1 MRSIISPQSIYAMW
15 YQWIGIQKQF
25 KAHLKEQIC
34 KNHQENL
41 EREVLH
47 RTWPHCKDALQQR
60 CQRRQAG
67 TTCPTTS
74 NRSYN
79 ALPLEKILHP
89 TEEVQNTRD
98 GHTFST
104 CKTKPAHLQT
114 CSFLQK
120 AFTDRWKWVGKGS
133 CTCKPKQWFTYDQG
147 WSLVWGPSAVSSAN
161 DKNNLSK

>member
-1 MRSIISPQSIYAMW
+1 MW

-47 RTWPHCKDALQQR
+47 RTRPHCKDALQQR
-60 CQRRQAG
+60 CQRQQAG
-67 TTCPTTS
+67 TSCPSTS
-74 NRSYN
+74 SRSYN
-79 ALPLEKILHP
+79 ALPLEKTLHP

-104 CKTKPAHLQT
+104 CKTKPARLQT
-114 CSFLQK
+114 CSFCTEGVHWHVKLGGEGVLYLQ
-120 AFTDRWKWVGKGS
+120 AQTVV
-133 CTCKPKQWFTYDQG
+133 TYDQG
-147 WSLVWGPSAVSSAN
+147 WTCVRSERSQQCKW
-161 DKNNLSK
+161 